1 MPVPQVKNT
10 PTLEQSSMPNP
21 MKLSLLFLMVIE
33 LTPLSTS
40 PRLITMSITM
50 DLKLKLES
58 KVSISQT
65 ERVKKSLSILEP
77 VWTTIMF
84 SSLILMVWR
93 NRNVRSTIDPLGI

>member
-1 MPVPQVKNT
+1 
-10 PTLEQSSMPNP
+10 
-21 MKLSLLFLMVIE
+21 MKLSLLFLMVIK

>member
-1 MPVPQVKNT
+1 
-10 PTLEQSSMPNP
+10 
-21 MKLSLLFLMVIE
+21 MKLSLLFLMVIK

-65 ERVKKSLSILEP
+65 EKVKKSLSILEP

-93 NRNVRSTIDPLGI
+93 NKNVKSTIDPLGI